1 MAYCDWSMVSEAMIR
16 YHDEEWGVPLHDD
29 RKQFEFL
36 MMEVMQCG
44 LNWNMMINKRQIFRE
59 CFAGFDFDQVAA
71 FGEADI
77 QRIMKMPGMI
87 RSRRKIEAVIG
98 NARCYQQ
105 IREEHGSFSQYIWS
119 YTDGKTIIYNHHS
132 EGWIPAGNGL
142 SDQISK
148 DLKRYGFKY
157 LGSITVYSHFQACGI
172 INDHAQECPRF
183 QVINE
188 NYPVVIKRRSQE
200 QGVRC
205 FGDSSDVARRLHFT
219 WNYVTL

>member
-1 MAYCDWSMVSEAMIR
+1 MTRSPFRRLVFGTLRRLLYLWVRSETINQSSFTL
-16 YHDEEWGVPLHDD
+16 DLD
-29 RKQFEFL
+29 RSRPVFYVLQTPSITEL
-36 MMEVMQCG
+36 AVVDAEMRPAIV
-44 LNWNMMINKRQIFRE
+44 
-59 CFAGFDFDQVAA
+59 V
-71 FGEADI
+71 GEADI

-105 IREEHGSFSQYIWS
+105 IREQYGSFSQYIWS
-119 YTDGKTIIYNHHS
+119 YTDGKTIIYNHHC

-157 LGSITVYSHFQACGI
+157 LGSITVYSHLQACGI

-205 FGDSSDVARRLHFT
+205 FGDS
-219 WNYVTL
+219 